1 MPTLIKICGLT
12 TPTEA
17 QTCVSLG
24 ADWLGFNCYPPSKR
38 YLKPNK
44 IQEILAKLPANVQSV
59 GVFVNE
65 SAETVNQIVADTG
78 LTLVQ
83 LHGDESPREAA
94 LLKTKYFRAF
104 RVAPAFQLATIQD
117 YPAPYFLLDSYHPQ
131 LYGGTGGSFSWEIA
145 LQAKQFGNLIL
156 AGGLT
161 PENIGVALEKVRP
174 FGVDV
179 CSGVEASPGV
189 KDLKQVERFIQEVRT
204 TEQRLSAVGVH

>member
-12 TPTEA
+12 TQEEA
-17 QTCVSLG
+17 QTCVALG

-38 YLKPNK
+38 YLAPDK
-44 IQEILAKLPANVQSV
+44 IQAIVAKMPASVQTV

-78 LTLVQ
+78 LTWVQ
-83 LHGDESPREAA
+83 LHGDESPHYAA
-94 LLKTKYFRAF
+94 TLKTNYFRAF
-104 RVAPAFQLATIQD
+104 RVSPQFQLPTIEA
-117 YPAPYFLLDSYHPQ
+117 YRAPYFLLDSYHPQ
-131 LYGGTGGSFSWEIA
+131 LYGGTGDSFNWEIA
-145 LQAKQFGNLIL
+145 LQAKQFGQLIL

-161 PENIGVALEKVRP
+161 PENVAEAIQKVQP

-189 KDLKQVERFIQEVRT
+189 KDLRQLERFITAVRRA
-204 TEQRLSAVGVH
+204 EQC